1 VAHWLAAAALAIVVP
16 GMLHAEDGGP
26 RLQFVDQGATLR
38 SLDLA
43 ALRAHCAER
52 RVEVDDPYYE
62 RAMVFRALPLPCVL
76 ELGFGAGAEVLAG
89 DDFSLIALDGYTRP
103 STGGQLAE
111 RGGHLAFADAALTPG
126 GAAPRFAPITRRA
139 LDPAPF
145 YLIWS
150 EPGQNDPHRYPWP
163 FQLATIERV
172 PFERRHPH
180 TLPAGEAEGSPAWL
194 GFAVFRSQCVMCH
207 SINGEGGKGGP
218 ELNVPR
224 SIVEYRPI
232 EQLKRFIRDPQSF
245 RYTTMPSQ
253 AQLSE
258 AELDA
263 LIAYFRAM
271 SGRKHDPR
279 AARLP

>member
-1 VAHWLAAAALAIVVP
+1 
-16 GMLHAEDGGP
+16 
-26 RLQFVDQGATLR
+26 
-38 SLDLA
+38 
-43 ALRAHCAER
+43 
-52 RVEVDDPYYE
+52 
-62 RAMVFRALPLPCVL
+62 VFRALPLPCVL

-89 DDFSLIALDGYTRP
+89 DDFSLIALDGYPRP

-207 SINGEGGKGGP
+207 SINGEGGKVGP

>member
-1 VAHWLAAAALAIVVP
+1 MGRWLAAVVFAIGVP
-16 GMLHAEDGGP
+16 GILHAEAGGP
-26 RLQFVDQGATLR
+26 SLHFVEAGQAVR
-38 SLDLA
+38 SL
-43 ALRAHCAER
+43 ALSALLERCEER

-62 RAMVFRALPLPCVL
+62 RSMVFRAIALSCVL
-76 ELGFGAGAEVLAG
+76 EAGFDTGVEALAG
-89 DDFSLIALDGYTRP
+89 SDFSLIALDGYTRP

-111 RGGHLAFADAALTPG
+111 RGGHIAFADASLTPEG
-126 GAAPRFAPITRRA
+126 EAPRFAPVTRRE

-150 EPGQNDPHRYPWP
+150 EAGQNDPHRYPWP
-163 FQLATIERV
+163 YQLATIERV

-180 TLPAGEAEGSPAWL
+180 TLPTGEAEGSPARL

-207 SINGEGGKGGP
+207 SINREGGKVGP

-245 RYTTMPSQ
+245 RYTTMPSH
-253 AQLSE
+253 AHLSE
-258 AELDA
+258 TELDA

-271 SGRKHDPR
+271 SRRKHDPR
-279 AARLP
+279 SPPH